1 MTNVSEVNHIIADAR
16 KALAKRDRLAQQ
28 LRQAD
33 AEVNAV
39 TKRYSVEMK
48 LWGFTSSML
57 RHAVEAR
64 TGKKIAA

>member
-1 MTNVSEVNHIIADAR
+1 VTDADRIIADGR

-28 LRQAD
+28 LI
-33 AEVNAV
+33 EVDNEIKEV
-39 TKRYSVEMK
+39 VKRYSLEMK
-48 LWGFTSSML
+48 LWGFTPSML

>member
-1 MTNVSEVNHIIADAR
+1 MTDVDNIIADAR

-28 LRQAD
+28 LVEAD
-33 AEVNAV
+33 NDVKAIV
-39 TKRYSVEMK
+39 KRYSIEMK
-48 LWGFTSSML
+48 VWGFTPSML